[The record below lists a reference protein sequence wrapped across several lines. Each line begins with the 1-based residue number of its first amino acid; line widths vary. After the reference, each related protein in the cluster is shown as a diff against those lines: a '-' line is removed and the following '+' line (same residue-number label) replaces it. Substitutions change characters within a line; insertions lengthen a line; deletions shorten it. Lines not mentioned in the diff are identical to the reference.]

1 MKIYHK
7 YLLDNNMVQE
17 KSIRLEIICI
27 LLKGV
32 LLDEIIREGIMS
44 STLNL

>member
-1 MKIYHK
+1 
-7 YLLDNNMVQE
+7 MVQE
-17 KSIRLEIICI
+17 IRLEIICI

-32 LLDEIIREGIMS
+32 LLDEIIREVIMS